1 MTMHETASTISL
13 RDLVA
18 QFNWERVTGD
28 DTTLER
34 LLETAATNRPG
45 LELSGYFPN
54 TAAKR
59 LAILGDKEIGYI
71 YFGKKNFHKK
81 VIGFIMAKFFGKK
94 YKQSF

>member
-71 YFGKKNFHKK
+71 EQEMDEVSQRRSFEFYFHRNR
-81 VIGFIMAKFFGKK
+81 I
-94 YKQSF
+94 YC